1 MVFSA
6 VQVAKIHILKNL
18 RSPRTLFALMLLV
31 IILDYY
37 LAGLRDMCAAVGYKV
52 SVWEALVLIFNGQDS
67 RCILFILFAL
77 FLCDLPGRDGA
88 EPYVYQRCGGGRW
101 LAGKMIAAALWGC
114 LFVVV
119 AALGCAIVLNRYASL
134 SLEWGKVIKTLT
146 KTDAA
151 AIFQVRLPISAKI
164 IGLYTAGQA
173 AHYTVLLNTLTCA
186 MLAMWTLALNAWSRG
201 AVGNLLVVALAI
213 LSNEIGGMVISLAF
227 LKLSPCSWGSL
238 QVIGDGTITFRPTLA
253 FAVTATT
260 SCLAAAIALLCATR
274 KKIAIYSAS

>member
-1 MVFSA
+1 
-6 VQVAKIHILKNL
+6 
-18 RSPRTLFALMLLV
+18 
-31 IILDYY
+31 
-37 LAGLRDMCAAVGYKV
+37 
-52 SVWEALVLIFNGQDS
+52 
-67 RCILFILFAL
+67 
-77 FLCDLPGRDGA
+77 
-88 EPYVYQRCGGGRW
+88 
-101 LAGKMIAAALWGC
+101 
-114 LFVVV
+114 
-119 AALGCAIVLNRYASL
+119 
-134 SLEWGKVIKTLT
+134 
-146 KTDAA
+146 
-151 AIFQVRLPISAKI
+151 
-164 IGLYTAGQA
+164 
-173 AHYTVLLNTLTCA
+173 